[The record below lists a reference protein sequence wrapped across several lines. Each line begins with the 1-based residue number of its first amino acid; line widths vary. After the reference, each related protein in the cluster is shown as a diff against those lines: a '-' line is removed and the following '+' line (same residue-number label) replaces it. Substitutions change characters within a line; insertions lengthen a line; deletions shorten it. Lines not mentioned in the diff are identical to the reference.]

1 MKEVKVP
8 PPTPPCMS
16 IVDRLCSTLAEN
28 FNSTDHISLQVEE
41 TSYLLR
47 GHFLQPSFCPYTI
60 MEKNTFFWIL
70 RMEFFYFSPIGS
82 TLEAKARRCNQPT
95 NPANTFLFPRCQMR
109 TFFVAYFFLVPNTY
123 IFPWPTT
130 HLLFICVTFDIKS

>member
-28 FNSTDHISLQVEE
+28 FNSTYLCCLKKLLTWTFLSTLFLSKHNNAEE
-41 TSYLLR
+41 Y
-47 GHFLQPSFCPYTI
+47 
-60 MEKNTFFWIL
+60 FWIL
-70 RMEFFYFSPIGS
+70 RMELFPFSPIGS
-82 TLEAKARRCNQPT
+82 TLEETAKARRCNQPT

-109 TFFVAYFFLVPNTY
+109 TFFVAYFFPVPNTY